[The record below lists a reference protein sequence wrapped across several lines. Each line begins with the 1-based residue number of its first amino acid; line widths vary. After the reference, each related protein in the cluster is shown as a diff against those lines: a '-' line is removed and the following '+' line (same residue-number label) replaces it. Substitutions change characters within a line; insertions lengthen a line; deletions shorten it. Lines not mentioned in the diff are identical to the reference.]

1 MNCCRRIVLSLLLV
15 LAAGHLS
22 AQLLYRISGRGL
34 EKPSYIF
41 GTHHLIPVS
50 SVLEV
55 DNVFRCYNDC
65 EAVVGELV
73 IDEEA
78 MSARIAKAAMMT
90 ENINGYLTKSDSIL
104 LDSALFEVV
113 NLHLTELAY
122 MRPSMI
128 ENIYELSLYERCVP
142 KDDKFATMD
151 SYFQYLAVDLGKNI
165 YGLETVDRQIELMF
179 HSSSIKN
186 QVKSLL
192 RAVKSSEDF
201 CSEAEYFNTLYLS
214 GDLEAIYKKSMEMD
228 GYSKSEQYLL
238 LDARN
243 EDWIDK
249 IVSYIEQEACFIAVG
264 ALHLPGKAGLIEMLK
279 KKGYKVQPVI
289 SKRNE

>member
-34 EKPSYIF
+34 ANPSYIF

-201 CSEAEYFNTLYLS
+201 CSEAESFNTLYLS

-249 IVSYIEQEACFIAVG
+249 IVSYIEQESCFIAVG